1 MKLLTDTLWIFVRSL
16 KIYFRV
22 PFIVLMTVIQPVLWM
37 FLFGE
42 VFSSMADIPGFGG
55 ESYIEYLG
63 PGIVMMS
70 TMIAGAHAG
79 IGIINDHRE
88 GILDRLLIS
97 PIYRSA
103 IAMGGLLQETVTMV
117 IQALIMIGVAA
128 LLGATFSGGLIGI
141 IQLTIIAVLLG
152 LGMGILSTTVALFV
166 LKEESLTAAASL
178 ITMPL
183 IFLSGMFIPL
193 ELVPNWVENFAAF
206 NPLNWAVEAGREVIT
221 TKPDW
226 SVVIPNSS
234 YLVLMFIVSCAL
246 VLLAFRKYQKTL

>member
-1 MKLLTDTLWIFVRSL
+1 MKRWSDTLWIFIRSI

-22 PFIVLMTVIQPVLWM
+22 PFIVLMTIIQPILWM

-70 TMIAGAHAG
+70 TMMAGAYAG
-79 IGIINDHRE
+79 LGIINDHRE

-97 PIYRSA
+97 PIHRSA
-103 IAMGGLLQETVTMV
+103 IAMGGLLQEAATMV
-117 IQALIMIGVAA
+117 IQALLMIGVSA

-152 LGMGILSTTVALFV
+152 LGMGMLSTSLALFL
-166 LKEESLTAAASL
+166 LKEESLTAAVSF

-183 IFLSGMFIPL
+183 LFLSGMFIPL
-193 ELVPNWVENFAAF
+193 ELVPDWIEKFAAI
-206 NPLNWAVEAGREVIT
+206 NPLNWAVEAGREIIT
-221 TKPDW
+221 TQPDW
-226 SVVIPNSS
+226 SIVIPNSS
-234 YLVLMFIVSCAL
+234 YLLLLFIIACVL
-246 VLLAFRKYQKTL
+246 VLLAFRKYQKSL

>member
-16 KIYFRV
+16 KIYIRV
-22 PFIVLMTVIQPVLWM
+22 PFIVLMTIIQPILWM
-37 FLFGE
+37 LLFSE

-55 ESYIEYLG
+55 DSYIEYLG

-79 IGIINDHRE
+79 LGIINDHRE

-97 PIYRSA
+97 PIHRSA
-103 IAMGGLLQETVTMV
+103 IAMGALLQETITMA
-117 IQALIMIGVAA
+117 IQALLMITVAA
-128 LLGATFSGGLIGI
+128 FLGATFSGGLIGI
-141 IQLTIIAVLLG
+141 LQLTIIAVLLG
-152 LGMGILSTTVALFV
+152 LGMGMLSTTIALFV

-178 ITMPL
+178 LTMPL

-193 ELVPNWVENFAAF
+193 ELVPDWVETVATF

-226 SVVIPNSS
+226 SLVIPNSS
-234 YLVLMFIVSCAL
+234 YLIIMFIVSCAL
-246 VLLAFRKYQKTL
+246 VLVAFRKYQRTL